1 VRPISKLRGEMTREE
16 TVVAEASIPVD
27 VLNPGQVFACIGFVE
42 AADMLLGNAEATFDW
57 SDSNEVRF
65 CLRAGGDLSPI
76 VLVLQ
81 FLEKAS
87 ACAAAPAGSDS
98 IDGWIDSWGARPI
111 SVDRGRGYPFPD
123 PPSPATLVCVLS
135 DGENQI
141 AIDHWGDKTGRD
153 NVKFWA
159 GAAGYP
165 GAALA
170 RDALALVVERA
181 IGAAENPFALAAPQS
196 SSFRLDWRRD
206 YVPLDAGFSLN
217 SHGNMDTVG
226 FPLVELLGAIGLT
239 HARPKRPN
247 RRNKLEYL
255 YGIAGSD
262 ESPNRVWLPPS
273 MLRAALGTAPLPVPT
288 RRFRMFLDWPGQEGQ
303 ARSITTVT
311 EEPIP

>member
-1 VRPISKLRGEMTREE
+1 MTRQE
-16 TVVAEASIPVD
+16 TIVAEVSIPVD
-27 VLNPGQVFACIGFVE
+27 VLNPGQVFACIGFIE
-42 AADMLLGNAEATFDW
+42 AADLLLGNAEGAFDW
-57 SDSNEVRF
+57 SGPSEVRF
-65 CLRAGGDLSPI
+65 RLRAGGDLSPVVR
-76 VLVLQ
+76 VLT
-81 FLEKAS
+81 FLENAS
-87 ACAAAPAGSDS
+87 ATAAAPAGSDS
-98 IDGWIDSWGARPI
+98 IDRWIDSWGSRPTSI
-111 SVDRGRGYPFPD
+111 DRGRGYPFPD
-123 PPSPATLVCVLS
+123 PSSPATLVCVLS

-170 RDALALVVERA
+170 RDALALVVDRA
-181 IGAAENPFALAAPQS
+181 VGAAEDPFALASPQS

-239 HARPKRPN
+239 HARPKRTD
-247 RRNKLEYL
+247 RRNKLDYL
-255 YGIAGSD
+255 FGIAGRDDS
-262 ESPNRVWLPPS
+262 SKNLWLPPS
-273 MLRAALGTAPLPVPT
+273 ILRAALGTTPLPVPT